1 MLFNPVDDSIPR
13 SRYYPYS
20 KLSVQPTIYEDLLS
34 KSYMKVDLGVD
45 AYPQPHSLSTVI
57 RSTLQ
62 DPAAAAAFQ
71 QSVERITG
79 TKIARPASPG
89 SASTASQH
97 SDSTSDGSEVQAD
110 VQQPVASSKNRLSD
124 SAAEALSALLAVK
137 RLCSFAKSALY
148 SLARYL
154 FWLLQAL
161 TACASFVLVRLA
173 AFLVY
178 WSCICCWQITM
189 LHEPCRGT
197 LQTCVQP
204 HCKYTMHSEWQGT
217 SMMCC
222 RPALRCFVLR
232 QHQHSFDIAAVLVT
246 ILYSQCW
253 CSSIPCWCLACAYS

>member
-1 MLFNPVDDSIPR
+1 MLFNPADDLSPR
-13 SRYYPYS
+13 SRYYPYT
-20 KLSVQPTIYEDLLS
+20 KLSVQPTTYEDLWS

-79 TKIARPASPG
+79 TKIARPATPG
-89 SASTASQH
+89 SAFTAGQH
-97 SDSTSDGSEVQAD
+97 NDSTSDGLEVQAD
-110 VQQPVASSKNRLSD
+110 VQQPVASSKTRLSD

-148 SLARYL
+148 ILARYL

-161 TACASFVLVRLA
+161 TACASLVLVRFA
-173 AFLVY
+173 ALRVY
-178 WSCICCWQITM
+178 WTYICCWQTIM
-189 LHEPCRGT
+189 SHEPCRGT

-204 HCKYTMHSEWQGT
+204 HCKCTMHSEWQGT

-222 RPALRCFVLR
+222 RPALLCSVLR
-232 QHQHSFDIAAVLVT
+232 QHQHSFDIAAVFVT
-246 ILYSQCW
+246 ILYSRCC